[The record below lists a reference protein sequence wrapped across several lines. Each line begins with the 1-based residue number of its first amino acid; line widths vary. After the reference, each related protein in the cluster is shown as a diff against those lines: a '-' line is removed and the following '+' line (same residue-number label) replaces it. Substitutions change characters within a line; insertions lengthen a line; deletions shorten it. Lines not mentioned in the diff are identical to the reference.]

1 MRLGM
6 LSMLQ
11 IGRRC
16 YSFISQTPTEKRK
29 RESESS
35 YPWGRARFCPFVFI
49 VAWTFCRKEEK
60 LISKLKYPKVH

>member
-11 IGRRC
+11 IGHRC

-35 YPWGRARFCPFVFI
+35 YPRGPARFCPFVFNCCLDFLQKGREI
-49 VAWTFCRKEEK
+49 N
-60 LISKLKYPKVH
+60 